1 MKITMNDEH
10 IVSITQLNEMLKL
23 TKNMSCCR
31 SKDIGSTYLWIGK
44 TLGKFGYNRL
54 RKKDK
59 NIVKKYIKD
68 ITGYSDSQ
76 IDKLIRRKKIKKT
89 LKPRERSQNV
99 FKNVYTASDISLLSI
114 VSNAYHG
121 QNGHALKKVLKE
133 MYTIHLDIRFE
144 RLCNISVS
152 HIYNLKKTNIY
163 VSNTLE
169 YTKTH
174 STKVSIGERRKPD
187 HHNQPGSLRIDSVH
201 QGDLDKQKGV
211 YHINIIDEYTQWEYL
226 GCVYGISEYYLQP
239 ILEELLLLFPFK
251 VTNFHS
257 DNGSEYI
264 NRNVATMLSKLKV
277 SQTKSRSRRT
287 NDNALVEG
295 KNASVVRKIMGHVH
309 IPQGYAPKI
318 NTFYREHMDEFLNFH
333 RPCAFPTEYIDL
345 KGKIKKKYEI
355 YLTPVEKL
363 MSIDNFESFLLEG
376 VTKKYLIDMQMRK
389 THLKSAEDLRVAK
402 TKLFNEIFNK
412 KEEKN

>member
-23 TKNMSCCR
+23 TRNISCCR
-31 SKDIGSTYLWIGK
+31 SKDTAGTYSWIGK
-44 TLGKFGYNRL
+44 TLSKFGYNKL

-59 NIVKKYIKD
+59 NIVKTYIKD

-76 IDKLIRRKKIKKT
+76 IDKLIRKKKIKKT
-89 LKPRERSQNV
+89 LKPSSRTQNV
-99 FKNVYTASDISLLSI
+99 FKNIYTGNDISILAT

-121 QNGHALKKVLKE
+121 QNGHALKKVLRE
-133 MYTIHLDIRFE
+133 MYTIHKDERFK

-169 YTKTH
+169 YTKTQT
-174 STKVSIGERRKPD
+174 TKVSIGERRKPE
-187 HHNQPGSLRIDSVH
+187 HNNQPGFLRIDSVH
-201 QGDLDKQKGV
+201 QGDLDKKKGV
-211 YHINIIDEYTQWEYL
+211 YHINIIDEYTQWEYV
-226 GCVYGISEYYLQP
+226 GCVSQISEYH
-239 ILEELLLLFPFK
+239 LEPLLHELILLFPFK
-251 VTNFHS
+251 ILNFHS

-264 NRNVATMLSKLKV
+264 NKTVASLLSKLKV
-277 SQTKSRSRRT
+277 TQTKSRSRRT

-295 KNASVVRKIMGHVH
+295 KNASVVRKIMGRIH
-309 IPQGYAPKI
+309 IPQGYALQI
-318 NTFYREHMDEFLNFH
+318 NNFYREHVDEFLNFH
-333 RPCAFPTEYIDL
+333 RPCAFPTDYVDN

-363 MSIDNFESFLLEG
+363 LSLENCEQYLRDG
-376 VTKKYLIDMQMRK
+376 VTKKYLKDMQMRK
-389 THLKSAEDLRVAK
+389 THLKSAEDLRLAK
-402 TKLFNEIFNK
+402 TKLFNEIFDK
-412 KEEKN
+412 K

>member
-23 TKNMSCCR
+23 TENISCCR
-31 SKDIGSTYLWIGK
+31 SEDIKTTYSWIGK
-44 TLGKFGYNRL
+44 TLGKFEYSRL
-54 RKKDK
+54 RKRDK
-59 NIVKKYIKD
+59 NIVKKYISD

-76 IDKLIRRKKIKKT
+76 IDKLIRQKKLKKT
-89 LKPRERSQNV
+89 LKPSIRTQNV
-99 FKNVYTASDISLLSI
+99 FKNVYTASDISLLST

-121 QNGHALKKVLKE
+121 QNGNALKKVLRE
-133 MYTIHLDIRFE
+133 MYTIHKDERFK

-169 YTKTH
+169 YTKTQA
-174 STKVSIGERRKPD
+174 TKVSIGERRKPD
-187 HHNQPGSLRIDSVH
+187 HHNQPGSLRVDSVH

-211 YHINIIDEYTQWEYL
+211 YHINIIDEYTQWEYV
-226 GCVYGISEYYLQP
+226 GCVYGISEYYLEP
-239 ILEELLLLFPFK
+239 LLHELLLLFPFRI
-251 VTNFHS
+251 TNFHS

-264 NRNVATMLSKLKV
+264 NRNVATMLSKLNV

-295 KNASVVRKIMGHVH
+295 KNASVIRKIMGHIH
-309 IPQGYAPKI
+309 IPQGYASQI
-318 NTFYREHMDEFLNFH
+318 NAFYREHLDEFLNFH
-333 RPCAFPTEYIDL
+333 RPCAFPTEYIDE

-363 MSIDNFESFLLEG
+363 MSIDNFETFLRDG
-376 VTKKYLIDMQMRK
+376 ITKKYLIDMQMRK
-389 THLKSAEDLRVAK
+389 THLKSGEDLRLAK
-402 TKLFNEIFNK
+402 TKLFNEIFRK
-412 KEEKN
+412 K